1 MCLWCA
7 ALSRSVMSD
16 SETPWTPCQ
25 APLLMGILQARIPE
39 WVAVPSFRGS
49 SQPRDWIQVSHICRQ
64 ILYCLSHEGSQTW
77 GYYLL
82 IIYCFSCVLLFV
94 TPWTAVRQTSLSFT
108 VSRSCSD
115 SCPLSQWCHPMISSS
130 VVPFSS
136 CPQSFPA
143 SGSLPMNQFFT
154 SSGQNIEVSAS

>member
-64 ILYCLSHEGSQTW
+64 ILYCLSHEGSQT
-77 GYYLL
+77 LRVL
-82 IIYCFSCVLLFV
+82 PFNHLLFQLCPTFCDPMDCS
-94 TPWTAVRQTSLSFT
+94 TPDFPVLHRLQELFRFMSTESVMPSNDLIL
-108 VSRSCSD
+108 C
-115 SCPLSQWCHPMISSS
+115 CPLLLLPSIFPSFR
-130 VVPFSS
+130 VFSS
-136 CPQSFPA
+136 EPA
-143 SGSLPMNQFFT
+143 LHISWPNY
-154 SSGQNIEVSAS
+154 